1 MGVKKT
7 SQTQYDLRYHF
18 VWVPKRRRKVL
29 RGDIARKVEG
39 MIKYACQ
46 IHNFQIFDLVVKENN
61 VHLYLGAKP
70 KYSPSKIANLIKG
83 GTSKKVRELFPSL
96 EENYW
101 KSSFWQDGYF
111 VRSVGVVDDT
121 KVKNYINK
129 QRDNSARPF

>member
-1 MGVKKT
+1 MV
-7 SQTQYDLRYHF
+7 
-18 VWVPKRRRKVL
+18 
-29 RGDIARKVEG
+29 
-39 MIKYACQ
+39 IKED
-46 IHNFQIFDLVVKENN
+46 H

-101 KSSFWQDGYF
+101 NSSFWQDGYF
-111 VRSVGVVDDT
+111 VRSVGVVDDA

-129 QRDNSARPF
+129 QRDDSARPF